1 MLLFR
6 GVQPQ
11 HTRDCQE
18 VHEAGAMHM
27 LMPGFDVVAS
37 SHDRGRGWWS
47 VSGGPEVEF
56 VESFRVSL

>member
-37 SHDRGRGWWS
+37 SHDRGLVVVGFRGTT
-47 VSGGPEVEF
+47 GGVC
-56 VESFRVSL
+56 